1 MTTVALRTAFAAASL
16 SLAAAVPCAA
26 QTKVVRVHSAILNED
41 RIVHVNL
48 PPNYSIA
55 KRRYEVI
62 YLLDGHVRQFF
73 DLTVAAAAYDL
84 TGDTHGYAMPPQI
97 VVGVDQR
104 DRGEDLSRNQ
114 DSFRRFLVEELVPY
128 VDRTYRTSGF
138 RTLIGH
144 SLGGRFA
151 LMTFCRSPG
160 VFPAVI
166 AISAA
171 GDSSGASAATSCLA
185 SAFASDTTTLR
196 QLVLSAGDR
205 EARTLA
211 GVQRLGEFLR
221 ANAPRNWRWTIVPG
235 VGLGHTETPL
245 ATIPPGLH
253 FIQDKSVWEMPPSMS
268 DSVTKGQLPPDE
280 AIRSFYAALGKRV
293 GSPVSPSLKWM
304 LAVARVHIEH
314 RDGDAADAARRV
326 IDAYPEDLEAYGMLA
341 DLARARG
348 DNALARQTLSDA
360 RAMLDRLDLHDV
372 YDRERKRLLLDR
384 ALADIPR

>member
-1 MTTVALRTAFAAASL
+1 MNSSWAGVALAAAGVL
-16 SLAAAVPCAA
+16 LAAAVPCIA
-26 QTKVVRVHSAILNED
+26 QPTVVRVHSTILNED
-41 RIVHVNL
+41 RVIHVSL
-48 PPNYSIA
+48 PPNYSLA
-55 KRRYEVI
+55 KQRYQVI

-73 DLTVAAAAYDL
+73 DVTVAAAAYDL
-84 TGDTHGYAMPPQI
+84 TGDSHDYAMPPQI

-151 LMTFCRSPG
+151 LTTLCRSPG

-171 GDSSGASAATSCLA
+171 GDSSGAGVATACLA

-205 EARTLA
+205 EPRTLA
-211 GVQRLGEFLR
+211 GVQRLAEFLR
-221 ANAPRNWRWTIVPG
+221 TNAPHNWRWTIVPG
-235 VGLGHTETPL
+235 IGLGHTDTPL
-245 ATIPPGLH
+245 ATIPPGIH
-253 FIQDKSVWEMPPSMS
+253 FVQDKSVWEMPPGIA
-268 DSVTKGQLPPDE
+268 DSVTKGQVSPDD
-280 AIRSFYAALGKRV
+280 AIRSFYAAVGKRV

-304 LAVARVHIEH
+304 LAAAHVHVERRDPDAEAAVRRAIE
-314 RDGDAADAARRV
+314 
-326 IDAYPEDLEAYGMLA
+326 AYPEDLEAYGMLA
-341 DLARARG
+341 DLARGRG
-348 DNALARQTLSDA
+348 DNALARRTLTEA
-360 RAMLDRLDLHDV
+360 RAMRDRLELHDV
-372 YDRERKRLLLDR
+372 YDRERKRVLIER
-384 ALADIPR
+384 ALADLPR